1 MGQCYSCGRAI
12 DDAAAYSRIQVA
24 AEVFL
29 ICCPMCMTASEA
41 GQVQRRMIPTSFS
54 NEHVSVFVGYQ
65 PALHVGG
72 DYVCLRWLEH
82 DRLCAVLADISGHGV
97 TSSIVMSRLSGEIEA
112 LIRTGSALPE
122 IALTLNRSVR
132 ALAGERHMYLTLF
145 GAILN
150 FRTGDLEYV
159 NCGHPGQL
167 LWSRTG
173 VGCTRLDSDGI
184 PVGLFGPERFGTPTT
199 RTAAF
204 APGDKLVLFTDG
216 ILDLERDGV
225 PLEEAGLMA
234 TLREMLKSSIPG
246 TAERAFGDLKKL
258 QGRSDDD
265 LLLVVIDIK
274 EPANRSNP
282 GASGNLQRGHHPQI

>member
-1 MGQCYSCGRAI
+1 MGQCYSCGRNLE
-12 DDAAAYSRIQVA
+12 DAAAYSRIQVG

-41 GQVQRRMIPTSFS
+41 GHVQRRMIPSSFS
-54 NEHVSVFVGYQ
+54 NQYVSVFVGYQ

-72 DYVCLRWLEH
+72 DYACVRGV
-82 DRLCAVLADISGHGV
+82 DDGRLYAVVADISGHGV

-112 LIRTGSALPE
+112 LIGASSDLPE
-122 IALTLNRSVR
+122 IAVTLNRSVR
-132 ALAGERHMYLTLF
+132 ALAGERHMFLTFF
-145 GAILN
+145 GAILD
-150 FRTGDLEYV
+150 FRTGHLEYV

-167 LWSRTG
+167 LWSKTG

-199 RTAAF
+199 RTADLV
-204 APGDKLVLFTDG
+204 PGDKLVLFTDG

-225 PLEEAGLMA
+225 PLEEVGLIG
-234 TLREMLKSSIPG
+234 TLQEMLKGPLPG
-246 TAERAFGDLKKL
+246 AAERAFENLKTL
-258 QGRSDDD
+258 QERSDDD

-274 EPANRSNP
+274 GLGSWST
-282 GASGNLQRGHHPQI
+282 GARTAI